1 MTQDRDY
8 ISAMSAGIPP
18 LGGPNPIAA
27 DEDKCRCS
35 LRTRLVGDG
44 CQYCN
49 PKLHAELL
57 ADEAEHGVC
66 AQCGTCGGVGTYD
79 ERLGGEFFSNPQAPC
94 PDCDGLGVYAKPMT
108 PDEEAEQ
115 VNLRG

>member
-1 MTQDRDY
+1 MNRLLIDPSATAAKLVADY
-8 ISAMSAGIPP
+8 AKTD
-18 LGGPNPIAA
+18 PIA
-27 DEDKCRCS
+27 
-35 LRTRLVGDG
+35 
-44 CQYCN
+44 
-49 PKLHAELL
+49 

>member
-57 ADEAEHGVC
+57 ADEAERDIC
-66 AQCGTCGGVGTYD
+66 AM
-79 ERLGGEFFSNPQAPC
+79 
-94 PDCDGLGVYAKPMT
+94 GLLELT
-108 PDEEAEQ
+108 DAEMAEGDYTQ
-115 VNLRG
+115 EHCR